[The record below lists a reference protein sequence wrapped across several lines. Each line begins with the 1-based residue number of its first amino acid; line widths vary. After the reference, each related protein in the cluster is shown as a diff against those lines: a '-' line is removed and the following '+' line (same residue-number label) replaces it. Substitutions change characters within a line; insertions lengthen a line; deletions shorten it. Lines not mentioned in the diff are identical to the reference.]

1 MKGSSKRD
9 QVCRSC
15 SSTAPVPQDTVT
27 IDIKRPAKKGFRQR
41 DLEGVSF
48 LAGLNLSP
56 EPVQVLVGIRGNYGS
71 ILGGSVQLVP
81 ELNLGFGG
89 STTSWQLS
97 LNGMIPLSTHRFEPI
112 RPYLGAGLG
121 VLAFTDVPEDLKGIQ
136 ATLNLLCGAERDYRR
151 GKLFV
156 EYVNMNFF
164 KFNRL
169 HTGYRFKF

>member
-56 EPVQVLVGIRGNYGS
+56 EPVQVLVQQFPLPSRFP
-71 ILGGSVQLVP
+71 ILCLVY
-81 ELNLGFGG
+81 E
-89 STTSWQLS
+89 
-97 LNGMIPLSTHRFEPI
+97 
-112 RPYLGAGLG
+112 
-121 VLAFTDVPEDLKGIQ
+121 VFTR
-136 ATLNLLCGAERDYRR
+136 LLTFRE
-151 GKLFV
+151 
-156 EYVNMNFF
+156 
-164 KFNRL
+164 
-169 HTGYRFKF
+169 